1 MAVFHDEG
9 NNSKLAGHF
18 LLASNTM
25 NKIKD
30 IGRRHIPWRKRCVRV
45 FLYSLLS
52 RGGGRR
58 FASVDI
64 AVVRHELNI
73 KQKLFFAERFFSRG
87 KFP

>member
-1 MAVFHDEG
+1 MAKAVCQ
-9 NNSKLAGHF
+9 SLSV
-18 LLASNTM
+18 LLAVS
-25 NKIKD
+25 
-30 IGRRHIPWRKRCVRV
+30 G
-45 FLYSLLS
+45 
-52 RGGGRR
+52 GGGRR